1 MTVSPQPLPPEL
13 DAIGRPHWQI
23 QADRIR
29 NALNVLPDKPSETVE
44 STLSTLWHLAA
55 GVPLSCEAAAERP
68 LPPLDAAGLERLD
81 TLVRERV
88 AGRPLAHMT
97 GRQRFMSLEMIAGPG
112 ALIPRRE
119 SELLAHTALRLMS
132 EMPVRHFNPI
142 AIDVCTGSGN
152 IALAIAH
159 ALPSCRVHGSDL
171 SAEAVE
177 LARQNAS
184 ELGLASRVTLHV
196 GDLFEPL
203 IAVGLAGQAIL
214 VTCNPPYVSSARV
227 PNMAPE
233 IASHEP
239 PLAFDG
245 GPFGISILRRMIR
258 EAPLLL
264 VAGGWLVLEVG
275 LGQGQSVLHSLRAS
289 SQYADVAG
297 VEDDEGNVRVVF
309 GRRID
314 RT

>member
-1 MTVSPQPLPPEL
+1 MTLSPQPVPPEL
-13 DAIGRPHWQI
+13 DAAGQPHWQI

-29 NALNVLPDKPSETVE
+29 NALDVLPDKPSETVE

-55 GVPLSCEAAAERP
+55 GMPLSCEAAAERP
-68 LPPLDAAGLERLD
+68 LPRLDAAGLERLD
-81 TLVRERV
+81 ALVRERV

-119 SELLAHTALRLMS
+119 SELLARTALHLMAETPAKHS
-132 EMPVRHFNPI
+132 DPI

-159 ALPSCRVHGSDL
+159 ALPGYHVHASDL
-171 SAEAVE
+171 SANAVE

-184 ELGLASRVTLHV
+184 ALGLASRVTLHV

-203 IAVGLAGQAIL
+203 IAAGLAGQAIL

-239 PLAFDG
+239 SLAFDG
-245 GPFGISILRRMIR
+245 GPFGISILRRTIR

-264 VAGGWLVLEVG
+264 APGGWLVLEVG

-297 VEDDEGNVRVVF
+297 VEDTEGNVRVVL